1 MKKLLFIAMVLFM
14 GMSVQAQFSRAELQ
28 ATGLTCAMCSNA
40 INKALQQLPFVENV
54 KVDIKSSIY
63 KISFREGAAVSI
75 DGLKDAV
82 EDAGFSVGDLKLSG
96 RFENVSVANDKHVQI
111 GNETFHFLDIKDQV
125 LNGEKTITVVDK
137 HFVSP
142 KKFKKISNAT
152 RMACVHTGKAGS
164 CCTRDGVKA
173 DTRIYHVTI

>member
-1 MKKLLFIAMVLFM
+1 MKKLLFIAMALFV

-40 INKALQQLPFVENV
+40 INKALQQLPYVENV

-63 KISFREGAAVSI
+63 QISFREGTAVSI

-82 EDAGFSVGDLKLSG
+82 EDAGFSVGNLKLSG
-96 RFENVSVANDKHVQI
+96 RFDKVAIANDTHVQI
-111 GNETFHFLDIKDQV
+111 GGETFHFLDIKDQV
-125 LNGEKTITVVDK
+125 LDGEKTITVVDK
-137 HFVSP
+137 NFVSP
-142 KKFKKISNAT
+142 KQFKKISNAT
-152 RMACVHTGKAGS
+152 RMSCVHTGKAGS
-164 CCTRDGVKA
+164 CCSRDGIKA